1 MKKYLSLLFAVAL
14 TLGFAACS
22 DVPAPYGI
30 NDIEDNNGGE
40 ENGSTVRTLPFTAT
54 FAQSLEGFT
63 SIDKIGNYLWKIN
76 YGSATITAY
85 VNGENNRSDSW
96 LISPQLDLRNIQHAK
111 ISFEFILRYVLNSD
125 ERKTNY
131 KLLISKTFESGT
143 PQEEDWTELA
153 WNVVEGSDWD
163 TWYNSGNIN
172 VPEEFCGQENVHIA
186 LRYIA
191 NSKAATWE
199 VKNLSVTEGEGDY
212 NPDPVVP
219 ADNDQV
225 QQLDYTETFE
235 TSLGNYVNVNAS
247 GATGWK
253 NDYSTAA
260 ISLYDNSSKTNK
272 AGVNYLVSPPIA
284 LGSANAVHISYDYIL
299 RYNRGDENQKLLVID
314 NSNYDAETIEQNNW
328 TTLVSKHTEGS
339 NYTDFSK
346 ADVNVPSELMGKT
359 IRVALRHS
367 ATDTESSTWE
377 VKNLTVAAGTASGGT
392 TPDPGTDPSVGDG
405 ITNAGYNTDLGV
417 GLVSEQLG
425 LANAAEV
432 TNITLVDGT
441 TLVFG
446 KNGGT
451 NSPKYYTIDK
461 SLRLY
466 ANNKLTVTSSRPI
479 KSIVF
484 HCVATSSSGV
494 SYMGNET
501 LTATDA
507 AGSTVSPA
515 KDETNYVVTFTPAVG
530 TITNTLDITNSHS
543 SNSGGSQMRIVSL
556 EVIYN

>member
-30 NDIEDNNGGE
+30 NDIENNNGGE
-40 ENGSTVRTLPFTAT
+40 EDLPSVRTLPFTAT

-63 SIDKIGNYLWKIN
+63 AIDKIGNYLWKID
-76 YGSATITAY
+76 YGSAAITAY
-85 VNGENNRSDSW
+85 VNEENNRSDSW
-96 LISPQLDLRNIQHAK
+96 LISPQLNLKNVQHAK
-111 ISFEFILRYVLNSD
+111 ISFEFILRYVLNKD
-125 ERKTNY
+125 ELKTNY

-143 PQEEDWTELA
+143 PQENDWTELE
-153 WNVVEGSDWD
+153 WNVVEGSNWND
-163 TWYNSGNIN
+163 WYNSGNIN
-172 VPEEFCGQENVHIA
+172 VPEEFCGQENVHVA

-199 VKNLSVTEGEGDY
+199 VKNFSVTEGEGDY
-212 NPDPVVP
+212 NPEPVVP

-225 QQLDYTETFE
+225 QQLDYTETFAS
-235 TSLGNYVNVNAS
+235 SLGNYVNVNAS

-260 ISLYDNSSKTNK
+260 ISLYDNSTQTNK

-314 NSNYDAETIEQNNW
+314 NDNYDATNIEANNW
-328 TTLVSKHTEGS
+328 DVLVAKHTEGS
-339 NYTDFSK
+339 NWTDFSK
-346 ADVNVPSELMGKT
+346 VDVNVPSELMGKT

-377 VKNLTVAAGTASGGT
+377 VKNLTVAAGAASGGT
-392 TPDPGTDPSVGDG
+392 TPTPDPSGDEG
-405 ITNAGYNTDLGV
+405 ITNAGYLSNLGV
-417 GLVSEQLG
+417 ALISEQLG
-425 LANAAEV
+425 LANAAEL
-432 TNITLVDGT
+432 TTITLVDGT
-441 TLVFG
+441 TLVFD

-451 NSPKYYTIDK
+451 NAPKYYSIDK

-466 ANNKLTVTSSRPI
+466 AQNKLTVTSSRPI

-484 HCVATSSSGV
+484 QCVATSSSGV

-507 AGSTVSPA
+507 AGATVAPA

-530 TITNTLDITNSHS
+530 TITNTLAITNSHT
-543 SNSGGSQMRIVSL
+543 SNSGGSQMRIVSI